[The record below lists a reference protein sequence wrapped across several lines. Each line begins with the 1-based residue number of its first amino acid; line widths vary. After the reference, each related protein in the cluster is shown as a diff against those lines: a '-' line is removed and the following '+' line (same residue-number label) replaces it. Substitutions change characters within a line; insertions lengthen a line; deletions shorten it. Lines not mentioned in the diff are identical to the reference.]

1 MATETTTKTTA
12 PKSVKTKTSRP
23 QNTGANIFARQVRSS
38 TRSRG
43 THVKTLLALGL
54 GRIGKSNTLPDNP
67 AVRGMLRSVI
77 QWLEVKHV

>member
-1 MATETTTKTTA
+1 MTTEK
-12 PKSVKTKTSRP
+12 KSEKKVAAKVARSQTS
-23 QNTGANIFARQVRSS
+23 GINIFVRQVRSS

-43 THVKTLLALGL
+43 QHVKTLLALGL
-54 GRIGKSNTLPDNP
+54 GKCGKTNTLPDNQ